1 MIRLPGW
8 LRPLLTGSFIAGA
21 AAFLVWT
28 AARNWA
34 DVQRFEWNVRPI
46 LLAGSVAAHVGVLAW
61 GVYVWGRVLRR
72 FGQEAP
78 PYPALL
84 RIWFGSALARYVP
97 GAVWQFVAAAQLARV
112 AGLAPALLLTS
123 MLVHVGFSLLAA
135 AVTAALTLSH
145 PALQAL
151 GSLAPIGVIAVALLA
166 IHPAVIGGMVRVVAR
181 LARRSALAWQGSWS
195 DGVELFALSLLS
207 WAFYG
212 GAFVLF
218 AGSVAELPGGVT
230 LPLTGVNAL
239 SFLAGYLVVFAPA
252 GLGVREVSM
261 AMLLGGFLPAG
272 VATLLAVASRL
283 WTILAELAGGAMA
296 LLWRGRSE

>member
-1 MIRLPGW
+1 MIRVGPW
-8 LRPLLTGSFIAGA
+8 VRPLLTAIFIAGA
-21 AAFLVWT
+21 AAFLAWT

-34 DVQRFEWNVRPI
+34 DVQRFEWNVRPL
-46 LLAGSVAAHVGVLAW
+46 LLAASVVAHVAVLAW

-72 FGQEAP
+72 FGFDAP
-78 PYPALL
+78 AYPTLL

-97 GAVWQFVAAAQLARV
+97 GAIWQFVAAAQLARG

-135 AVTAALTLSH
+135 AATAAFTLSH
-145 PALQAL
+145 PAMEAFGNL
-151 GSLAPIGVIAVALLA
+151 GPMAVLVVAVVS
-166 IHPAVIGGMVRVVAR
+166 IHPAVIGGMVRIVAR
-181 LARRSALAWQGSWS
+181 VSRRSTLAWQGSWM

-207 WAFYG
+207 WALYG

-218 AGSVAELPGGVT
+218 ASSVVSLPGGMA

-261 AMLLGGFLPAG
+261 TVLLAGFLPAG

-283 WTILAELAGGAMA
+283 WTVVAELVGGALA
-296 LLWRGRSE
+296 LLWRRTAQ

>member
-1 MIRLPGW
+1 M
-8 LRPLLTGSFIAGA
+8 
-21 AAFLVWT
+21 WT

-34 DVQRFEWNVRPI
+34 DVQRYEWQVRPL
-46 LLAGSVAAHVGVLAW
+46 LLAGSIAAHVAVLAW

-72 FGQEAP
+72 FGSDAP

-97 GAVWQFVAAAQLARV
+97 GAVWQFVAAAQLARA

-145 PALQAL
+145 PALQTL
-151 GSLAPIGVIAVALLA
+151 GRWGPAGVLALA
-166 IHPAVIGGMVRVVAR
+166 IVCIHPTVIGGMVRVVAR
-181 LARRSALAWQGSWS
+181 LSRRSTLAWQGSWI
-195 DGVELFALSLLS
+195 DGLELFALSLLS
-207 WAFYG
+207 WALYG

-218 AGSVAELPGGVT
+218 ASSVINLPRGLV

-239 SFLAGYLVVFAPA
+239 SFLAGYLVLFAPA

-261 AMLLGGFLPAG
+261 TVLLAGVLPAG
-272 VATLLAVASRL
+272 VATLIALASRL
-283 WTILAELAGGAMA
+283 WTVVAELVGGALA
-296 LLWRGRSE
+296 LLWRGPPA